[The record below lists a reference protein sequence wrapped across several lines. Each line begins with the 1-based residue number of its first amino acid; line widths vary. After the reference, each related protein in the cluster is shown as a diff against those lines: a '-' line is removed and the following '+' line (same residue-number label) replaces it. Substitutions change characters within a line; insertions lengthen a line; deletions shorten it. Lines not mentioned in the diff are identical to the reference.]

1 MKEGKIK
8 MNNKQYITYLD
19 SVTTTISDSITE
31 QLSELATNII
41 QLQKDMDQL
50 RSALDAMTV
59 KPKQKDDLE
68 ISNRIVLSEDFL
80 KLEDNMFIS

>member
-1 MKEGKIK
+1 MKEDKIK

-41 QLQKDMDQL
+41 QLQKDVDQL

>member
-1 MKEGKIK
+1 

-41 QLQKDMDQL
+41 QLQKDIDQL

>member
-8 MNNKQYITYLD
+8 MNNKQYITNID

-59 KPKQKDDLE
+59 KPKQKDDL
-68 ISNRIVLSEDFL
+68 
-80 KLEDNMFIS
+80 

>member
-1 MKEGKIK
+1 
-8 MNNKQYITYLD
+8 
-19 SVTTTISDSITE
+19 
-31 QLSELATNII
+31 
-41 QLQKDMDQL
+41 MDQL

>member
-1 MKEGKIK
+1 

-31 QLSELATNII
+31 QLSELAANII

>member
-1 MKEGKIK
+1 

-41 QLQKDMDQL
+41 QLQKDVDQL

>member
-1 MKEGKIK
+1 
-8 MNNKQYITYLD
+8 MNNKHYINYLD

-31 QLSELATNII
+31 QLLELATNIT
-41 QLQKDMDQL
+41 QLQHDMDQL

-68 ISNRIVLSEDFL
+68 ISNRIILSEDFL

>member
-1 MKEGKIK
+1 

-19 SVTTTISDSITE
+19 SVTTTLSDSVTE
-31 QLSELATNII
+31 QLLELATNIT
-41 QLQKDMDQL
+41 QLKEDVDQL

>member
-1 MKEGKIK
+1 